1 MRPSRPSQHG
11 FTLIEL
17 VISISVSAVVL
28 IFVVLFLGPPIDSY
42 FTQTRR
48 ADLLNAQVSAWRPM
62 EADIRQ
68 AVPNS
73 ARTRPNGLALEVL
86 LTLDSA
92 RYMGDP
98 SAGANFTIAGILE
111 NAGRYPGT
119 ATYASIDSGPPA
131 RPAGPYTPGVIARIT
146 GLDAAQNVA
155 TGRNQ
160 ITVAPP
166 AGYGAGTARR
176 RVYLSTPVTY
186 LCNPA
191 QRTIRR
197 YEGYTFNPN
206 HAARDSDAELVGA
219 GAASRLVA
227 RNITACTFSTTPIT
241 PNRPQV
247 AMARITATRD
257 ADPANVESITLLHQ
271 AGLEMLQ

>member
-17 VISISVSAVVL
+17 VVSISVSAVVL

-111 NAGRYPGT
+111 NAGEYPGT
-119 ATYASIDSGPPA
+119 ATYASIDSGPPTT
-131 RPAGPYTPGVIARIT
+131 PAGPYTPGVVARIT
-146 GLDAAQNVA
+146 MPMQNIA
-155 TGRNQ
+155 TGRYQ

-166 AGYGAGTARR
+166 AGFGAGTARR
-176 RVYLSTPVTY
+176 RVYLSRPVTY

-197 YEGYTFNPN
+197 YEGYTFNAN
-206 HAARDSDAELVGA
+206 QAARDSDAELVGA

-227 RNITACTFSTTPIT
+227 RNITACTFSTTPVR
-241 PNRPQV
+241 PNQPQV
-247 AMARITATRD
+247 TMARITATRD
-257 ADPANVESITLLHQ
+257 TDPANVESITLLHQ